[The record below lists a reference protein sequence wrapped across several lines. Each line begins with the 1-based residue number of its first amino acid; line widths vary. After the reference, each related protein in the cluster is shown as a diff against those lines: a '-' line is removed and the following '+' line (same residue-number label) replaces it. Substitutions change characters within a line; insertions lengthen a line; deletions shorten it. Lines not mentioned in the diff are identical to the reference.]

1 MEKKFKE
8 NREGYEE
15 PQNKGVAE
23 GDEVDWLGGGTAA
36 PRGDGSLTAA

>member
-1 MEKKFKE
+1 MTWKEIPDWTMEKKFKE

-23 GDEVDWLGGGTAA
+23 GDEVD
-36 PRGDGSLTAA
+36 